1 MIHEQTKQYE
11 WDAIEHE
18 HSKKSVDWFWA
29 LGIII
34 LTGIILSVIS
44 KNYLL
49 AILLGLGGVLIGWR
63 ANDDDD
69 LVHVEISERGI
80 KLNKDL
86 YTHDTI
92 KSFWMYV
99 DHHDRNRLVI
109 VTSRAVMPQ
118 RILTLPESIK
128 ATDLREFLVDYIEE
142 RETRPSAIDLLAE
155 AVGL

>member
-1 MIHEQTKQYE
+1 MIHESTKQYE

-34 LTGIILSVIS
+34 LTGIILSIIS

-49 AILLGLGGVLIGWR
+49 AILLALGGALIGWR
-63 ANDDDD
+63 ANDDEE

-80 KLNKDL
+80 KLNRDL
-86 YTHDTI
+86 YTYDTI

-99 DHHDRNRLVI
+99 DHRDRNRLI
-109 VTSRAVMPQ
+109 RLPEAPLASS
-118 RILTLPESIK
+118 RILQRHRRAGWTAALGAGLALLTAAIV
-128 ATDLREFLVDYIEE
+128 LVGMYE
-142 RETRPSAIDLLAE
+142 RT
-155 AVGL
+155 AVR